1 MAGSVFALPVSVEQI
16 AAVIKQM
23 NPADRQRLLGLVPE
37 LHQAAMQAPP
47 RTLDEARDAAERVR
61 TEVIQAL
68 GSQLLSPAEPFIG
81 DFTLG
86 QYLDLP
92 DEDRVRLWDE
102 WTEVDLEELEE
113 LDVQPDTVSA
123 G

>member
-1 MAGSVFALPVSVEQI
+1 MAWSVFALPVSVEQI

-23 NPADRQRLLGLVPE
+23 NPADRQRLLSLVPE
-37 LHQAAMQAPP
+37 LRQVAMQAPP
-47 RTLDEARDAAERVR
+47 RTLDEARGAAERVR
-61 TEVIQAL
+61 AEVMQAL
-68 GSQLLSPAEPFIG
+68 GGQLLTPAEPFIG

-92 DEDRVRLWDE
+92 DEDRTRLWDE
-102 WTEVDLEELEE
+102 WTQVDLEELKE
-113 LDVQPDTVSA
+113 LDVQLDPVSA